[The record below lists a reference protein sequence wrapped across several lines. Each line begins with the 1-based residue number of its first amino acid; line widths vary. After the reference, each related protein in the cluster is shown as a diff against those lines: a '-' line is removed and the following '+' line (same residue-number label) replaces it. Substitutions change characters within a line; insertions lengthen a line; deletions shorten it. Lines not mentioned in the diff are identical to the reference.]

1 MCIYSFVYLVQ
12 YGLTSSLLPGSGF
25 WCFQSHRYTSNMFY
39 FVLWSELQVAGTI
52 PCCSWD
58 IGIWQWLCTKPGAL
72 GDKSKQ
78 HVCSMHHFLRINY
91 GKLLRF
97 FDLVKA
103 PYQNLNRIDEA
114 PWVALHHVASLSLR
128 SASGRQQTCS
138 FEELFQNYILCQ
150 LRMPASIV
158 WHLLQH
164 LVEGF
169 HGFMPTSSDFII
181 VQFRCFPSSPAVGKD
196 ISVDTFQFKL
206 FGLLW
211 DPLCCLGSH
220 APS

>member
-1 MCIYSFVYLVQ
+1 MCIYSSVYLVQ

-58 IGIWQWLCTKPGAL
+58 IGIWQWLCAKPGAL

-114 PWVALHHVASLSLR
+114 PWVQVAGNKHVVLR
-128 SASGRQQTCS
+128 R
-138 FEELFQNYILCQ
+138 LFQNYILCQ
-150 LRMPASIV
+150 LRIPASIV
-158 WHLLQH
+158 WHLLHH
-164 LVEGF
+164 LLEGF
-169 HGFMPTSSDFII
+169 HGFMPTSSDLII
-181 VQFRCFPSSPAVGKD
+181 AQFRCFPSSPAVGKD
-196 ISVDTFQFKL
+196 ISVDTFQFEL

-211 DPLCCLGSH
+211 DPLRCLGSH

>member
-1 MCIYSFVYLVQ
+1 MCIYSSVYLVQ

-58 IGIWQWLCTKPGAL
+58 IGIWQWLCAKPGAL

-114 PWVALHHVASLSLR
+114 PWVQVAGNKHVVLR
-128 SASGRQQTCS
+128 R
-138 FEELFQNYILCQ
+138 LFTP
-150 LRMPASIV
+150 LRVGWPPTPQV
-158 WHLLQH
+158 YFGPW
-164 LVEGF
+164 EGAKG
-169 HGFMPTSSDFII
+169 GFP
-181 VQFRCFPSSPAVGKD
+181 PW
-196 ISVDTFQFKL
+196 
-206 FGLLW
+206 GLLRIFTS
-211 DPLCCLGSH
+211 PPPPPVGAPQAREFSLFSPVAAPQAREFSLFPPRGGS
-220 APS
+220 PS